1 MTMASNAQKLYTE
14 ARQTCMD
21 IGIKPTFKSTRRLV
35 KTGGVACKG
44 MKNYYNRREVTNIE
58 QKPYTNEFGE
68 QEAFGSIC
76 QRNLDYAEEFVA
88 KNVKKFQGGLN
99 NMTEASNLVM
109 KYQRMEIDR
118 LKGDN

>member
-1 MTMASNAQKLYTE
+1 MATNAQKLYTE

-35 KTGGVACKG
+35 KSGGTAIRST
-44 MKNYYNRREVTNIE
+44 KNYFDRRDVTNIE
-58 QKPYTNEFGE
+58 NKPYTNEFGE

-76 QRNLDYAEEFVA
+76 QRNLDYAEEFVT
-88 KNVKKFQGGLN
+88 KNMRKGQGLVR
-99 NMTEASNLVM
+99 NMTEASNLII